1 MPFVEGVG
9 VGPKG
14 FTRGLKKY
22 CNVWNLCH
30 APEKHK
36 HVSKCSKTLVRKIEV
51 VVPCLSSRDWRLL
64 EEHPSTSQWSIPWL
78 WRQVTTERT
87 RPAPRLTQAKQE
99 HSGGIALLWPG
110 HAVECDDSI
119 IVIYSIFLI
128 LDTFLTFYDRLGT
141 ASGQKLSFCTPRM
154 GNTTHPTLSA
164 KWRRRWG
171 GAWGRCSSAVFF
183 AELWWFERSDIEK
196 LVNL

>member
-1 MPFVEGVG
+1 MLGTDRFISAPFQPDHQDRKAAQFFQPSESISKVEHQSFPWSGGTIGVFLVRDLRDLCFLITNRGIFGWWFFHGMMPFVEGVG

-64 EEHPSTSQWSIPWL
+64 QEYPSTSQWSIPWL

-87 RPAPRLTQAKQE
+87 RPAPRLTQAKQ
-99 HSGGIALLWPG
+99 
-110 HAVECDDSI
+110 
-119 IVIYSIFLI
+119 
-128 LDTFLTFYDRLGT
+128 
-141 ASGQKLSFCTPRM
+141 
-154 GNTTHPTLSA
+154 
-164 KWRRRWG
+164 
-171 GAWGRCSSAVFF
+171 
-183 AELWWFERSDIEK
+183 
-196 LVNL
+196 